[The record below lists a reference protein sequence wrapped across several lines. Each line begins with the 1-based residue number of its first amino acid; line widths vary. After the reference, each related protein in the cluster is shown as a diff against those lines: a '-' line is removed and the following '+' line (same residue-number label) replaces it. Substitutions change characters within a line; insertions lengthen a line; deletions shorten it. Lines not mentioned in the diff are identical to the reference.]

1 MADKRRGGLGR
12 GLEYLFAESPL
23 TEPASVLEPAKSSI
37 GDEANKNKASK
48 PAQSRASKASD
59 PVESVV
65 YIGLNDIKPNAAQP
79 RKNFDQEA
87 LQELGKTGI
96 ITIYPQRGTVI
107 SELDYDRIREAEF
120 LRRTVECAVIEEA
133 CFTATDEDF
142 LWFENNLALQKLYW
156 SNISPIEQ
164 SRADKEFHK
173 HLYEITKKMQCYE
186 AVQNLNIHFDRIRY
200 AKFLSKND
208 VNLYKDH
215 MSIFEAIRERN
226 PQKAI
231 EAEKIHLS
239 VAQVLL
245 L

>member
-1 MADKRRGGLGR
+1 MKTFPRLTRESAKDYALRVIKENIVTWELVPGEVVSEKSLSEALG
-12 GLEYLFAESPL
+12 
-23 TEPASVLEPAKSSI
+23 V
-37 GDEANKNKASK
+37 
-48 PAQSRASKASD
+48 SRA
-59 PVESVV
+59 P
-65 YIGLNDIKPNAAQP
+65 I
-79 RKNFDQEA
+79 REA

-173 HLYEITKKMQCYE
+173 HLYEITKKMQ
-186 AVQNLNIHFDRIRY
+186 
-200 AKFLSKND
+200 
-208 VNLYKDH
+208 
-215 MSIFEAIRERN
+215 
-226 PQKAI
+226 
-231 EAEKIHLS
+231 
-239 VAQVLL
+239 
-245 L
+245 

>member
-1 MADKRRGGLGR
+1 MKTFPRLTRESAKDYALRVIKENIVTWELVPGEVVSEKSLSEALG
-12 GLEYLFAESPL
+12 
-23 TEPASVLEPAKSSI
+23 V
-37 GDEANKNKASK
+37 
-48 PAQSRASKASD
+48 SRA
-59 PVESVV
+59 P
-65 YIGLNDIKPNAAQP
+65 I
-79 RKNFDQEA
+79 REA

-239 VAQVLL
+239 RYQIEVEDIEKVSQALINRVSAK
-245 L
+245 

>member
-1 MADKRRGGLGR
+1 MKTFPRLTRESAKDYALRVIKENIVTWELVPGEVVSEKSLSEALG
-12 GLEYLFAESPL
+12 
-23 TEPASVLEPAKSSI
+23 V
-37 GDEANKNKASK
+37 
-48 PAQSRASKASD
+48 SRA
-59 PVESVV
+59 P
-65 YIGLNDIKPNAAQP
+65 I
-79 RKNFDQEA
+79 REA

-239 VAQVLL
+239 RYQIEVVDIEKVSQALINRVSAK
-245 L
+245 

>member
-1 MADKRRGGLGR
+1 MKTFPRLTRESAKDYALRVIKENIVTWELVPGEVVSEKSLSEALG
-12 GLEYLFAESPL
+12 
-23 TEPASVLEPAKSSI
+23 V
-37 GDEANKNKASK
+37 
-48 PAQSRASKASD
+48 SRA
-59 PVESVV
+59 P
-65 YIGLNDIKPNAAQP
+65 I
-79 RKNFDQEA
+79 REA

-239 VAQVLL
+239 RYQIEVEDIEKVSRALINRVSAK
-245 L
+245 